1 MRQRKQALGFQGW
14 NIVERCYLGM
24 LLGTRAPRWGLV
36 CLTPWLGHRLQR
48 YRLSFPSWW
57 DGGPA
62 PPERCQ
68 VDGRELV
75 RCLLFPSCLQLR
87 RIFMPKWPTWGW
99 IFLFFFVSRSTRIL
113 GYQSW
118 ACFRLFC
125 SLTQKK
131 KNDIWKLFSNFPTPI
146 NLRTHKTPPWIN
158 PPDFWTRKKSK
169 GEKSPLWKLRQD
181 WSQQTAHSFLRH
193 DRRTTL
199 CQMWVRRWH

>member
-99 IFLFFFVSRSTRIL
+99 QSFAVHLGMETSTALSTWSFYDGNVLYLCFYFSSHETSMSMESMEHGQCNRGSKFYIWVNLNLDRHTWSAMQGSTALVYQEPKQL
-113 GYQSW
+113 G
-118 ACFRLFC
+118 
-125 SLTQKK
+125 
-131 KNDIWKLFSNFPTPI
+131 NI
-146 NLRTHKTPPWIN
+146 
-158 PPDFWTRKKSK
+158 
-169 GEKSPLWKLRQD
+169 
-181 WSQQTAHSFLRH
+181 
-193 DRRTTL
+193 
-199 CQMWVRRWH
+199 